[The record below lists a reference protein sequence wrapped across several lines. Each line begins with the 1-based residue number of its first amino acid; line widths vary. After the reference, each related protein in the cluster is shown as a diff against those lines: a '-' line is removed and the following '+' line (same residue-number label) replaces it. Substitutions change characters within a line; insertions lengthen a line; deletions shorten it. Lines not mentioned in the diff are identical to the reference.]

1 MCVACAA
8 GGAEC
13 PACRALKPATG
24 FPFDEGATL
33 EQLLTHALDAL
44 KREWQAC
51 VIAAL
56 LYVVII
62 AGGAVVLTIVN
73 SIVMVALMRLG
84 EGSNWSPLLF
94 QSSEVVRQ
102 LLMLPLQCIAS
113 LGLMRTMLDVV
124 MGRSPGPGR
133 FFSDTRLLPGAI
145 AIQLP
150 LALALSL
157 PPLVST
163 VLGSFSPTAGT
174 VVGTGWSCLFLP
186 ALFVFGLSWWLFS
199 VPELLISDCGA
210 LEAMRRAFSLGRP
223 WKNLRVLG
231 YGALAG
237 IVVVAGAMACGVG
250 VLLGLPFGALI
261 MLSLFL
267 AMRSGSGLPAPG
279 SL

>member
-1 MCVACAA
+1 MCEPCAA

-24 FPFDEGATL
+24 FPFDERATL

-56 LYVVII
+56 IYVGIV
-62 AGGAVVLTIVN
+62 AGGAVVLTIAS

-84 EGSNWSPLLF
+84 QGSAWSPLLF
-94 QSSEVVRQ
+94 QGSELMRQ
-102 LLMLPLQCIAS
+102 LLLVPVQCIAS

-124 MGRSPGPGR
+124 MGRSPTPGR

-163 VLGSFSPTAGT
+163 AVGSFSPTAGT
-174 VVGTGWSCLFLP
+174 VVGAGWSCLFLP
-186 ALFVFGLSWWLFS
+186 AFLVFGLSWWLFS
-199 VPELLISDCGA
+199 IPELLISDCGA

-237 IVVVAGAMACGVG
+237 IIVVAGAMACGVG
-250 VLLGLPFGALI
+250 VLVGLPFGALI

-267 AMRSGSGLPAPG
+267 AMRSSSGLPAPG